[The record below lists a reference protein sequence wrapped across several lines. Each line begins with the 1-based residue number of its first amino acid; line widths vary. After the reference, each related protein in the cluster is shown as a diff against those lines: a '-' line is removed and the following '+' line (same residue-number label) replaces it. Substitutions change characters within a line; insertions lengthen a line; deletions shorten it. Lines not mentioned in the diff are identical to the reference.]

1 MTPEEALMT
10 LISRS
15 VSERF
20 LSERNAETI
29 SSRVVLK
36 FDAVAMVNRGVFADC
51 AEFENSKGSK
61 RQHVKMPKRPAIFI
75 EAQIAEAQLVEQAR
89 LTP

>member
-1 MTPEEALMT
+1 
-10 LISRS
+10 
-15 VSERF
+15 
-20 LSERNAETI
+20 
-29 SSRVVLK
+29 
-36 FDAVAMVNRGVFADC
+36 MVNRGVFADC

-61 RQHVKMPKRPAIFI
+61 RQHVKRPKRPAIFI